1 MHALRTTR
9 PPGRVLMARAGAAAM
24 ASMLAVAGC
33 GRPAAAAGTQV
44 PAPVI
49 GRLTAMAHRAATLN
63 GDPAPG
69 MDHSGGDHARRS
81 APPVLA
87 ASLGPVTHLAV
98 TRSVGGGPYREAW
111 A

>member
-33 GRPAAAAGTQV
+33 GRPPAAAGTRV

-63 GDPAPG
+63 GDPAPVWIT
-69 MDHSGGDHARRS
+69 AVVTTRAEALRRS
-81 APPVLA
+81 WPP
-87 ASLGPVTHLAV
+87 ASD
-98 TRSVGGGPYREAW
+98 RSPIW
-111 A
+111 Q